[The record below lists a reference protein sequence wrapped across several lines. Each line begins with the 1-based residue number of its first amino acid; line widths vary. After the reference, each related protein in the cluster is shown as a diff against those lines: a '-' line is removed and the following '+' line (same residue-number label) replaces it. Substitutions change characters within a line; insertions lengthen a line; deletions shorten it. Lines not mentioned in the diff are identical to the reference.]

1 MIKVCLEDGFSPAN
15 CPRFKLTIQAYVSKD
30 GVKKKGM
37 DVIFG
42 EIAITKVSR
51 NALATLKVL
60 AVKGA

>member
-1 MIKVCLEDGFSPAN
+1 MIKVCLEDGYSPPN

-30 GVKKKGM
+30 VTKKKGM

-42 EIAITKVSR
+42 EIAITKVFR
-51 NALATLKVL
+51 NSQAILKVL

>member
-15 CPRFKLTIQAYVSKD
+15 CPRFKLTIQAYFSKD

-51 NALATLKVL
+51 NSLATLKVL

>member
-30 GVKKKGM
+30 GTKKKGM

-51 NALATLKVL
+51 NSLATLKVL

>member
-1 MIKVCLEDGFSPAN
+1 VCLEDGFSPAS

-30 GVKKKGM
+30 GTKKKGI
-37 DVIFG
+37 DIIFG

-60 AVKGA
+60 AIKGT

>member
-30 GVKKKGM
+30 GTKKKGM